1 MAKPVVK
8 DAKKSSKEEYD
19 VEGIISIDEKKK
31 GDDFDL
37 GRDEL
42 DTLDDDDELDFDSDF
57 EFDDGG
63 D

>member
-1 MAKPVVK
+1 MVK
-8 DAKKSSKEEYD
+8 ETKKSDKKETYD
-19 VEGIISIDEKKK
+19 VEGIISIEDKKK
-31 GDDFDL
+31 GDDYDL

-42 DTLDDDDELDFDSDF
+42 DTGDDDDELDFDSDF

>member
-1 MAKPVVK
+1 MVK
-8 DAKKSSKEEYD
+8 ETKKVDKKETYD
-19 VEGIISIDEKKK
+19 VEGIITIEDDKKK
-31 GDDFDL
+31 DELEL

-42 DTLDDDDELDFDSDF
+42 DGTDDDDELDFDADF

>member
-1 MAKPVVK
+1 MVK
-8 DAKKSSKEEYD
+8 EVKKSDKKESYD
-19 VEGIISIDEKKK
+19 VEGIITIEDDKKK
-31 GDDFDL
+31 DELEL

-42 DTLDDDDELDFDSDF
+42 DGNDDDDELDFDADF

>member
-1 MAKPVVK
+1 MIKEI
-8 DAKKSSKEEYD
+8 KKSEKKETYD
-19 VEGIISIDEKKK
+19 VEGIITIEDDKKK
-31 GDDFDL
+31 GDELDL

-42 DTLDDDDELDFDSDF
+42 DGNDDDDELDFDADF

>member
-1 MAKPVVK
+1 MVK
-8 DAKKSSKEEYD
+8 EVKKSEKKETYD
-19 VEGIISIDEKKK
+19 VEGIITIDDKKK
-31 GDDFDL
+31 GDELDI

-42 DTLDDDDELDFDSDF
+42 DGIDDDDELDFDSGF